1 MDLLARGTARESIS
15 VQGRNSY
22 GSSSDVTQQQQC
34 PFDEGQNIPQAEGV
48 KPMMQV
54 SSDSALLVGTFVV
67 VALLIV
73 MLALA
78 VFRRIVASR

>member
-1 MDLLARGTARESIS
+1 
-15 VQGRNSY
+15 
-22 GSSSDVTQQQQC
+22 
-34 PFDEGQNIPQAEGV
+34 
-48 KPMMQV
+48 MMQL
-54 SSDSALLVGTFVV
+54 SSDSALLVGACAV